1 MRTETP
7 MEKEFK
13 DTPLSESN
21 VSLRLAD
28 IQRRCSQL
36 LTDSVDELELTLEEP
51 VFEPDDSNP
60 YNRG

>member
-1 MRTETP
+1 MRTETL

>member
-1 MRTETP
+1 

-21 VSLRLAD
+21 VSLKLAD

-36 LTDSVDELELTLEEP
+36 LTDSAAELELTLEEP
-51 VFEPDDSNP
+51 IFETDDSNP